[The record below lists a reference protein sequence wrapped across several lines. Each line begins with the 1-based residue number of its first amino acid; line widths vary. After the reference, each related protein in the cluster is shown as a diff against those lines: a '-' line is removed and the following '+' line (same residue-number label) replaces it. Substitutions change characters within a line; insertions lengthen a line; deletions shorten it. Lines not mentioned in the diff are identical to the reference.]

1 MRKILYITFLAP
13 VLLSLACNL
22 QTPNAVQVK
31 GSPDF
36 KISANF
42 DIGNHLKELHKGFEE
57 DKDGVVLLDCEK
69 TEIVT
74 YLVYMRPYDQDI
86 PLTSAIT
93 SGGSDFTNNTGSDIV
108 LVPSSGGSSYEKLE
122 VPALDF
128 SEFLQDFS
136 FDPSAIKSKLY
147 ISGSQIVN
155 GLSVELKINGGSPI
169 TKKGNTASG
178 LNTGKKTYDKL
189 TLPEGGVDIDIPFN
203 GDKINIEY
211 KIFVAKN
218 DKIEKAWMTN
228 PSVLIEIAVW
238 LPFKFIADKDGAKV
252 ELPDDLFSS
261 EGSDLFGREKPS
273 SDNTVTEMLESLSLA
288 MKMNKK
294 DTFKLAKLSIE
305 SKGISIVN
313 PITSDS
319 LEFAINEKDMKAI
332 NTAANFPFI
341 PKLKLVFDKGGG
353 LSFPRNFAINEISF
367 KAKINHTIDLPGGK
381 K

>member
-288 MKMNKK
+288 MKMN
-294 DTFKLAKLSIE
+294 TSPFTGASFNVS
-305 SKGISIVN
+305 SKGISITN
-313 PITSDS
+313 PISGPS
-319 LEFAINEKDMKAI
+319 LEFALDETKMKVINSPQG
-332 NTAANFPFI
+332 FPFA
-341 PKLKLVFDKGGG
+341 PKFQVVFKKGGI
-353 LSFPRNFAINEISF
+353 LKFPRALSITEISF
-367 KAKINHTIDLPGGK
+367 KAKVNHTVDLAGGIN
-381 K
+381 